1 MRSLG
6 RFKGKLLRKGIDLQ
20 YDDTLHGDWTGY
32 IEIFNVNIYKVTR
45 YFLRTPKTFILI
57 CLDTLLTGIHHGD
70 FIFQIL
76 KFWISSDETAVKVS
90 ENFSFHFSCW
100 KFLRLEDAVCRSR
113 IITELTAREYSYCL
127 RTWYRSRSSL
137 KIRTR
142 LRSSIQAKLSP
153 KISVVSHFR
162 QPQKQKIV
170 DCTFI
175 FTDFKTFQFFFSNQN
190 DGFYETSTRLSS
202 QVEDW

>member
-1 MRSLG
+1 
-6 RFKGKLLRKGIDLQ
+6 
-20 YDDTLHGDWTGY
+20 
-32 IEIFNVNIYKVTR
+32 
-45 YFLRTPKTFILI
+45 
-57 CLDTLLTGIHHGD
+57 
-70 FIFQIL
+70 
-76 KFWISSDETAVKVS
+76 
-90 ENFSFHFSCW
+90 
-100 KFLRLEDAVCRSR
+100 
-113 IITELTAREYSYCL
+113 
-127 RTWYRSRSSL
+127 L
-137 KIRTR
+137 KICTR

-202 QVEDW
+202 QVED